1 MIKKQHIIIALL
13 CITCTCLGACF
24 AFAFH
29 NEMLIAKCQVTG
41 EHLHLDMSKAELYDE
56 ILQRNQNLLA
66 GFNELQDVHK
76 VPPCAIVPMMGNIM
90 IIDGFIKFL
99 IENREVII
107 FAEELAKGKYF

>member
-1 MIKKQHIIIALL
+1 MTNYQYIFIGLL
-13 CITCTCLGACF
+13 CLTCTFLGVCF
-24 AFAFH
+24 AFIFH
-29 NEMLIAKCQVTG
+29 NELLIAKCQMTG
-41 EHLHLDMSKAELYDE
+41 EPLHLDMSKAGLYDE

-90 IIDGFIKFL
+90 IIDEFLKFL

-107 FAEELAKGKYF
+107 FAEELEKGKYF

>member
-41 EHLHLDMSKAELYDE
+41 EHLHLGMNKAELYDE

-76 VPPCAIVPMMGNIM
+76 VPPCSIVPMMGNIM
-90 IIDGFIKFL
+90 IIDEFLKFL
-99 IENREVII
+99 IENREVIL
-107 FAEELAKGKYF
+107 FAEGLTKSKYF